1 MRAIVLPNESEL
13 QKRHGVTH
21 ADVLIVGGG
30 IMGSCTAYF
39 LKKELG
45 FQGSVHVIERDPTYA
60 EASTTLSA
68 ASIRQQFS
76 TPENIRMSRF
86 GIEVIR
92 GLTDRFGADADI
104 GFREGGYLIL
114 ASGGGRSVLEAN
126 WRTQA
131 AEGADI
137 LLLGPAELKARF
149 PWLSTEDIALGAWG
163 RTGEGWFDAAML
175 LDLFRKAA
183 REAGATY
190 EKGEVASLVREGD
203 RVTGAVMA
211 DGSARSCGTLV
222 LAAGAWAGKLAQGI
236 AVPLPVEPRKRTV
249 FVVKCPETF
258 PNMPL
263 IVDPSGVWMRPERD
277 LVIGG
282 WGPGE
287 GDPDPAAYGD
297 FNPAHDEFEAHV
309 WPAWATRIPAMEQL
323 RQIRAWAGHY
333 DFNTLDHNAI
343 LGPHPAVAGLM
354 FINGFS
360 GHGLQQAPAAGRAL
374 AELIV
379 HGGYRSLDLSVFG
392 FDRILRN
399 EPVLELNVI

>member
-1 MRAIVLPNESEL
+1 VARETGGQNVN
-13 QKRHGVTH
+13 R

-45 FQGSVHVIERDPTYA
+45 FSGSVHVIERDPTYA

-92 GLTDRFGADADI
+92 SLKDRFGPHADI

-114 ASGGGRSVLEAN
+114 ASDEGRPVLEAN
-126 WRTQA
+126 WRTQV

-137 LLLGPAELKARF
+137 VLLDPNEMRTRF
-149 PWLSTEDIALGAWG
+149 PWLSTDGLALGAYG
-163 RTGEGWFDAAML
+163 QSGEGWFDAAML

-183 REAGATY
+183 RDAGATY
-190 EKGEVASLVREGD
+190 EKAEVAALTRDGY
-203 RVTGAVMA
+203 RMTGVMLA
-211 DGSARSCGTLV
+211 DGETRSCDTLV
-222 LAAGAWAGKLAQGI
+222 LAAGARAGRLAAGI
-236 AVPLPVEPRKRTV
+236 GVPLPVEPRKRTV

-258 PNMPL
+258 PGMPL

-287 GDPDPAAYGD
+287 DDPDPPAYGD
-297 FNPAHDEFEAHV
+297 FEPAHAEFEAHV
-309 WPAWATRIPAMEQL
+309 WPAFAHRVPAMEQL

-343 LGPHPAVAGLM
+343 LGPHPEIANLM

-360 GHGLQQAPAAGRAL
+360 GHGLQQAPAAGRAV
-374 AELIV
+374 AEHIV
-379 HGGYRSLDLSVFG
+379 HGGWRSLDLSVFG
-392 FDRILRN
+392 FERILAN
-399 EPVLELNVI
+399 APVRELNVI

>member
-1 MRAIVLPNESEL
+1 
-13 QKRHGVTH
+13 VTH

-45 FQGSVHVIERDPTYA
+45 YAGTVRVIERDPTYA

-92 GLTDRFGADADI
+92 GLKERFGADADI

-114 ASGGGRSVLEAN
+114 ATESGRDILEAN
-126 WRTQA
+126 WQVQA
-131 AEGADI
+131 AEGSDI
-137 LLLGPAELKARF
+137 LLLGPEELKARF
-149 PWLSTEDIALGAWG
+149 PWLATDDLAAGAWG

-183 REAGATY
+183 REAGVVY
-190 EKGEVASLVREGD
+190 EKAEVASLTRDGS
-203 RVTGAVMA
+203 RISGATLA
-211 DGSARSCGTLV
+211 DGSKRSCGALV
-222 LAAGAWAGKLAQGI
+222 LAAGAWAGRLAQGI
-236 AVPLPVEPRKRTV
+236 GVPLPVEPRKRTV
-249 FVVKCPETF
+249 FVVKCPASF
-258 PNMPL
+258 PAMPL

-282 WGPGE
+282 WGPGDD
-287 GDPDPAAYGD
+287 DPDPAAHGD
-297 FNPAHDEFEAHV
+297 FEPNHDEFESYV
-309 WPAWATRIPAMEQL
+309 WPAWATRIPQLEEL

-343 LGPHPAVAGLM
+343 LGPHPELPNLL

-360 GHGLQQAPAAGRAL
+360 GHGLQQAPAAGRAT

-392 FDRILRN
+392 FERILKN

>member
-1 MRAIVLPNESEL
+1 M
-13 QKRHGVTH
+13 TY

-45 FQGSVHVIERDPTYA
+45 FSGTVRVIERDPTYA

-114 ASGGGRSVLEAN
+114 ASESGRAVLEAN
-126 WRTQA
+126 WRTQS

-137 LLLGPAELKARF
+137 LLLGPDELKQRF
-149 PWLSTEDIALGAWG
+149 AWLSTEGVALGAWG

-183 REAGATY
+183 REAGVVY
-190 EKGEVASLVREGD
+190 EKGEVASLDRDGSRIAGVRLK
-203 RVTGAVMA
+203 
-211 DGSARSCGTLV
+211 DGSARGCGTLV
-222 LAAGAWAGKLAQGI
+222 LAAGAWAGRLAQGI
-236 AVPLPVEPRKRTV
+236 DVPLPVEPRKRTV
-249 FVVKCPETF
+249 FVVKCPNVF

-287 GDPDPAAYGD
+287 GDADPAAYGD
-297 FNPAHDEFEAHV
+297 FEPNHDEFEAHV
-309 WPAWATRIPAMEQL
+309 WPAWAARIPQMEEL
-323 RQIRAWAGHY
+323 RQMRAWAGHY

-343 LGPHPAVAGLM
+343 LGPHPDIANLM

-360 GHGLQQAPAAGRAL
+360 GHGLQQAPAAGRAI
-374 AELIV
+374 AERIV
-379 HGGYRSLDLSVFG
+379 HGGYRSLDLSIFG
-392 FDRILRN
+392 FERILRG
-399 EPVLELNVI
+399 EPVLELNII

>member
-1 MRAIVLPNESEL
+1 M
-13 QKRHGVTH
+13 TH

-45 FQGSVHVIERDPTYA
+45 FQGTVRVIERDPTYA

-92 GLTDRFGADADI
+92 GLKARFGADADI

-114 ASGGGRSVLEAN
+114 ASEGGREVLEAN
-126 WRTQA
+126 WRTQT

-137 LLLGPAELKARF
+137 LLLGPDELKARF
-149 PWLSTEDIALGAWG
+149 PWISTEDLALGAWG

-183 REAGATY
+183 RDAGAIY
-190 EKGEVASLVREGD
+190 EKGEVASLTRDGG
-203 RVTGAVMA
+203 RMTGVTLK
-211 DGSARSCGTLV
+211 DGTTRSCGTLV
-222 LAAGAWAGKLAQGI
+222 LAAGAWAGRLAQ
-236 AVPLPVEPRKRTV
+236 AVDVPLPVEPRKRTV

-258 PNMPL
+258 PDMPL

-287 GDPDPAAYGD
+287 TDPDPAAYGD
-297 FNPAHDEFEAHV
+297 FDPSHDEFENHV
-309 WPAWATRIPAMEQL
+309 WQAWATRIPAMEQL
-323 RQIRAWAGHY
+323 RQMRAWAGHY

-343 LGPHPAVAGLM
+343 LGAHPDIANLF

-360 GHGLQQAPAAGRAL
+360 GHGLQQAPAAGRAT

-392 FDRILRN
+392 FDRILRG

>member
-1 MRAIVLPNESEL
+1 M
-13 QKRHGVTH
+13 TH

-45 FQGSVHVIERDPTYA
+45 FKGTVRVVERDPTYA

-92 GLTDRFGADADI
+92 SLKDRFGPDSDI

-114 ASGGGRSVLEAN
+114 ASEAGRGVLEAN
-126 WRTQA
+126 WRTQT

-137 LLLGPAELKARF
+137 LLLGPDELKARF
-149 PWLSTEDIALGAWG
+149 PWISTEDLSLGAWG

-183 REAGATY
+183 RDAGAIY
-190 EKGEVASLVREGD
+190 EKGEVASLTRENG
-203 RVTGAVMA
+203 RVTGATLK
-211 DGSARSCGTLV
+211 DGAARSCGTLV
-222 LAAGAWAGKLAQGI
+222 LAAGAWAGRLAQDIG
-236 AVPLPVEPRKRTV
+236 VPLPVEPRKRTV

-258 PNMPL
+258 PSMPL

-287 GDPDPAAYGD
+287 TDPDPAAYGD
-297 FNPAHDEFEAHV
+297 FEPAHDEFENHV
-309 WPAWATRIPAMEQL
+309 WPAFATRVPALEQL
-323 RQIRAWAGHY
+323 RQMRAWAGHY

-343 LGPHPAVAGLM
+343 LGPHPEIANLF

-360 GHGLQQAPAAGRAL
+360 GHGLQQAPAAGRAT

>member
-1 MRAIVLPNESEL
+1 MPSSFRTRPADP
-13 QKRHGVTH
+13 KRLSVTQ

-45 FQGSVHVIERDPTYA
+45 YAGSVHVIERDPTYA

-92 GLTDRFGADADI
+92 GLKDRFGPEAEI

-114 ASGGGRSVLEAN
+114 ASEGGRAVLEAN
-126 WRTQA
+126 WTTQA
-131 AEGADI
+131 AEGSDI
-137 LLLGPAELKARF
+137 VLLGPQELKARF
-149 PWLSTEDIALGAWG
+149 PWISTEDIALGAYG
-163 RTGEGWFDAAML
+163 QSGEGWFDAAML

-203 RVTGAVMA
+203 RVTGAVMK
-211 DGSARSCGTLV
+211 DGSTRACGTLV
-222 LAAGAWAGKLAQGI
+222 LAAGAWAGRLAQGI
-236 AVPLPVEPRKRTV
+236 DVPLPVEPRKRTV
-249 FVVKCPETF
+249 FVVKCPQTF
-258 PNMPL
+258 ANMPL

-287 GDPDPAAYGD
+287 NDPDPAAHGD
-297 FNPAHDEFEAHV
+297 FEPNHDEFESYV

-323 RQIRAWAGHY
+323 RQMRAWAGHY

-343 LGPHPAVAGLM
+343 LGPHPDVAGLM